1 MVAKRNHPAGGDA
14 LETTG
19 ALLRDVARLHVR
31 AQREQVACC
40 GTTAAQCHIL
50 TELER
55 AGPLPLTELGRRLG
69 LHKGWISRAVA
80 TLVDGGL
87 LERGGKDADGRVVV
101 LSLSRAGRRRVEA
114 LNGILN
120 RQAARVLE
128 RIASPDRER
137 VHRVLALMRTALREE
152 LASSSGA
159 AARKRLAGGKRT

>member
-1 MVAKRNHPAGGDA
+1 MVSKSNDLASGDV

-19 ALLRDVARLHVR
+19 ALLRDVARLNVR

-40 GTTAAQCHIL
+40 GTTVAQCHIL

-80 TLVDGGL
+80 ALVDGGL

-101 LSLSRAGRRRVEA
+101 LSLSRAGQRRVDA
-114 LNGILN
+114 LNRALN
-120 RQAARVLE
+120 RHAAKVLG
-128 RIASPDRER
+128 RIAAPER
-137 VHRVLALMRTALREE
+137 KPVHRALALVRTALREE
-152 LASSSGA
+152 LGLSDDA
-159 AARKRLAGGKRT
+159 AARRRLAGGERT